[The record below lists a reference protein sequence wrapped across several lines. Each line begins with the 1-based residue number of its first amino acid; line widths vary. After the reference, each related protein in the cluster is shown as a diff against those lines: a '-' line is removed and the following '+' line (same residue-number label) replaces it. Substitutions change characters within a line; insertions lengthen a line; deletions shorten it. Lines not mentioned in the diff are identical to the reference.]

1 MLNTEAMDIK
11 LEKLGLIEWIT
22 KINDTAIIQKLVGI
36 KKANPALQ
44 DWSDKLSQEEIDSV
58 NRGLKDIE
66 EGNLQSHESVRK
78 IYEKYL

>member
-1 MLNTEAMDIK
+1 MDIK

-22 KINDTAIIQKLVGI
+22 KITDTVVIQKLVGI
-36 KKANPALQ
+36 KEANPALQ
-44 DWSDKLSQEEIDSV
+44 GWSDKLSQEEIESI